1 MLGFVLRAEILSQEV
16 LKFALH
22 RRCSNFLL
30 FFIFLNLVCL
40 ANLVRAE
47 EITKHVWNVIITD
60 LE

>member
-1 MLGFVLRAEILSQEV
+1 MLGFVLRAEIFSQEV

-22 RRCSNFLL
+22 RKCSNFLL
-30 FFIFLNLVCL
+30 FLNLVCL

-47 EITKHVWNVIITD
+47 EITKHVWNVLITD

>member
-30 FFIFLNLVCL
+30 FFLNLVCL